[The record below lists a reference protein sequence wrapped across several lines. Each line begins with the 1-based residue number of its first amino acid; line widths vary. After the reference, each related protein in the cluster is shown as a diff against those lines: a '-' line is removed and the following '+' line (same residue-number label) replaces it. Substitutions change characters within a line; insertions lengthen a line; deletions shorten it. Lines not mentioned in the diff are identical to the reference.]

1 MNVSTALATSSLSG
15 VMPKRVSFKTMF
27 ILMALAILITTAFMA
42 VPAFA
47 DTATSTGLEVFQQL
61 EQGVTSIQNDM
72 TALAI
77 TVATFAGAA
86 AILILL
92 FVAPFSARAATKAF
106 AGLILVIV
114 GMAVMFLWPA
124 LVNTLQGL
132 WGTGG

>member
-1 MNVSTALATSSLSG
+1 MDVYTALVTGAPNG
-15 VMPKRVSFKTMF
+15 VPARRVSFKAMI
-27 ILMALAILITTAFMA
+27 ILMTLTILITTAFMA
-42 VPAFA
+42 IPAFA

-61 EQGVTSIQNDM
+61 EEGITSIQNDM

-106 AGLILVIV
+106 AGLVLVIV

-132 WGTGG
+132 WGTG